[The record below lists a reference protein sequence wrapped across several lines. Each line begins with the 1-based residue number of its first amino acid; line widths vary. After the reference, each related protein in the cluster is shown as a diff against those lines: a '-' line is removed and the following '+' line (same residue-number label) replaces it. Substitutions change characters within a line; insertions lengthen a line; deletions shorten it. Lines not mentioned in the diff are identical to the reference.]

1 MHCAQAN
8 DAEAALDAVREAYD
22 AGIQPLP
29 ESYVVL
35 IHAFVERERFDEA
48 ELVLVS
54 MRRAGLD
61 ARQGWL
67 MLTEVCT

>member
-1 MHCAQAN
+1 V
-8 DAEAALDAVREAYD
+8 VREAYD

-35 IHAFVERERFDEA
+35 IHAFVEQGRFEDA
-48 ELVLVS
+48 ELTLVS

-61 ARQGWL
+61 ARPGWL
-67 MLTEVCT
+67 MLTEVGLPERMSWGG

>member
-1 MHCAQAN
+1 M
-8 DAEAALDAVREAYD
+8 VREAYD

-35 IHAFVERERFDEA
+35 IHAFVEQGRFEDA

-67 MLTEVCT
+67 MLTEVRRLSMWAEI